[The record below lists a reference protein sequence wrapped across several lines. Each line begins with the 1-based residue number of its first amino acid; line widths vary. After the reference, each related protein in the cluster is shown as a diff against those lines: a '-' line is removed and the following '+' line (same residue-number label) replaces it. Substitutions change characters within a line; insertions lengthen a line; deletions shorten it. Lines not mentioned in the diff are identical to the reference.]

1 MFDFNIGDW
10 VYSTQSGVWQIY
22 RIDEF
27 KAFNPSTKEFEDKS
41 LIFAKRFF
49 DDKGKRAFT
58 QDFFSITS
66 LFPIKGESKLD
77 LDLYIKSHPRLYAKF
92 LRYQPD
98 PIDTV
103 FHCRIDVPEH
113 QSTDDIA
120 GMFPVGVEFSQSE
133 AEQLVNSL
141 GLDAKSTPHWT
152 VEFISRGT
160 VLRDGYMRYV
170 FNRVLEF

>member
-1 MFDFNIGDW
+1 MFDFTIGDW
-10 VYSTQSGVWQIY
+10 VYATQSGVWQIY

-27 KAFNPSTKEFEDKS
+27 RAFNPSTKEFEDKS

-49 DDKGKRAFT
+49 DDKGKAAFT

-66 LFPIKGESKLD
+66 LFPVKGESKLD

-92 LRYQPD
+92 NRYNPE

-103 FHCRIDVPEH
+103 CQCWIDVPEH
-113 QSTDDIA
+113 QSTEEIA
-120 GMFPVGVEFSQSE
+120 DMFPKNVEYTQSE
-133 AEQLVNSL
+133 AAQLINAL
-141 GLDAKSTPHWT
+141 GLDLKSSPHWT

-160 VLRDGYMRYV
+160 VLRDGYIRYV